1 VTPAVG
7 SGARLAVCAHGARF
21 GTRSCAR
28 RTKKARGAPYEEGAP
43 PRFPLRPFALLL
55 ALLISLPADAATPP
69 PAINPLAALT
79 GPSLTPSLKLLALL
93 TLLSLLPAIVMT
105 MTSFLRTII
114 VLSFVRQGIGAQQ
127 VPPNQVLAGIAI
139 FMTVFTMA
147 PVAQAISVNAYVPYS
162 IGIINE
168 EEAIERGSAPLR
180 SFMLRQTREA
190 DLALFF
196 DAAGAPLP
204 KTEEEVPM
212 RIAVPAF
219 VVSELTTGFQMGVLV
234 LLPFLVIE
242 LAVSSV
248 LMSMGMM
255 MVPPSSISLPLKL
268 LLFVVADGWNL
279 IIGSLL
285 RSFA

>member
-1 VTPAVG
+1 MRRAVLVTSVVAM
-7 SGARLAVCAHGARF
+7 AAL
-21 GTRSCAR
+21 
-28 RTKKARGAPYEEGAP
+28 
-43 PRFPLRPFALLL
+43 FALP
-55 ALLISLPADAATPP
+55 ASAAAPDASSLVGAGLTPP
-69 PAINPLAALT
+69 
-79 GPSLTPSLKLLALL
+79 LKILALL
-93 TLLSLLPAIVMT
+93 TLLSLLPALVMT
-105 MTSFLRTII
+105 MTSFLRMII

-127 VPPNQVLAGIAI
+127 TPPNQVLVGIAL
-139 FMTVFTMA
+139 FMTVFTMS
-147 PVAQAISVNAYVPYS
+147 PVASAIAKDAYEPYS
-162 IGIINE
+162 NGTITE

-180 SFMLRQTREA
+180 TFMLRQTREA

-196 DAAGAPLP
+196 DAARLP
-204 KTEEEVPM
+204 FPRTEEEVPM
-212 RIAVPAF
+212 RIAIPAF

-279 IIGSLL
+279 LIGSLL
-285 RSFA
+285 RSFG